1 MAADTKLP
9 SGVVTSDLPP
19 LFLIDAAGKAGL
31 VNYRLDGRQ
40 IIVDR
45 LFDRAELRFG
55 DRRSARK
62 VRIERI
68 QAP

>member
-1 MAADTKLP
+1 MLPPGVAAN
-9 SGVVTSDLPP
+9 DLPP
-19 LFLIDAAGKAGL
+19 LFLIDAAGRAGL

-45 LFDRAELRFG
+45 LFDRAELRLG
-55 DRRSARK
+55 DRRSART